1 MTTAFDPTQ
10 DLISVTDA
18 AAEFLSAAA
27 AKQPER
33 SVRLSTKTAGCSGYA
48 YTLDFVDQGH
58 INDIIVSVG
67 NGLKIAVDTE
77 SIALLKGTIIDVEQL
92 GLNRVIKYINP
103 NVTGECGCGES
114 FSVS

>member
-18 AAEFLSAAA
+18 AVEFLSAAA
-27 AKQPER
+27 AKQPQK
-33 SVRLSTKTAGCSGYA
+33 SVRFSTKPAGCSGYA
-48 YTLDFVDQGH
+48 YTLDFVDETH
-58 INDIIVSVG
+58 TSDVIVSAG
-67 NGLKIAVDTE
+67 NELKIAVDTE
-77 SIALLKGTIIDVEQL
+77 SIAMLKGTIIDVEQL